1 MSRRNRKI
9 DKREPVVDP
18 KYADVTLG
26 HFTSKLMWDGKKELA
41 RRIIY
46 KAFDEI
52 EKRSS
57 QEDPL
62 SVFKKALENCR
73 PSLEVRSR
81 RVGGATYQVPVDVR
95 QARRTTLAMRWLIL
109 HSRSRKEKTM
119 ASRLAAELL
128 DAYNNK
134 GLSIKKKEDVHRMAE
149 ANRAFS
155 HYNW

>member
-9 DKREPVVDP
+9 SEREILGDP
-18 KYADVTLG
+18 KFGDSIVA
-26 HFTSKLMWDGKKELA
+26 HFINKMMWDGKKDLA
-41 RRIIY
+41 RRIVY
-46 KAFDEI
+46 QAFDEI
-52 EKRSS
+52 NKKSS
-57 QEDPL
+57 QDAL
-62 SVFKKALENCR
+62 SVFKKALENCK

-95 QARRTTLAMRWLIL
+95 VFRRKTLAMRWLIL

-119 ASRLAAELL
+119 AGRLAGELL
-128 DAYNNK
+128 DAANNK